1 MTIDHLSRRSAIA
14 TLGIGAAAMTIN
26 EASAQT
32 PAAAPAAVPAFAGNH
47 QVKPLRFNPA
57 RLHGLSERLITS
69 HHENNY
75 AGSVKALNM
84 IETRLAAALADTD
97 LPPVVY
103 GGLKREELHRTG
115 SVVLHEVYFDGLG
128 GNGGIAESGRKRTLR
143 PVLVERSGN
152 GSGFNVSGARIAGDQ
167 RSFFFSDFSIIQR
180 WNQCA
185 ARKTKAMK
193 ITTGISIPSW
203 PGLGVRKSVTATMA
217 DKIQEAKAGVI
228 ASAKTRGA
236 VQFTDPSNAHC
247 MGNRTSLRKRALA
260 RKDMRISRPIAMRAM
275 IDWIISALPV
285 DQNVSG

>member
-1 MTIDHLSRRSAIA
+1 ML
-14 TLGIGAAAMTIN
+14 IGYMRVSKAD
-26 EASAQT
+26 
-32 PAAAPAAVPAFAGNH
+32 
-47 QVKPLRFNPA
+47 
-57 RLHGLSERLITS
+57 
-69 HHENNY
+69 
-75 AGSVKALNM
+75 GSQA
-84 IETRLAAALADTD
+84 TD
-97 LPPVVY
+97 LQRDALVAAGVDPAHLY
-103 GGLKREELHRTG
+103 E
-115 SVVLHEVYFDGLG
+115 
-128 GNGGIAESGRKRTLR
+128 GGIAESGRKRTLR
-143 PVLVERSGN
+143 PALVERSGN

-185 ARKTKAMK
+185 VRKTKAMK
-193 ITTGISIPSW
+193 ITPGISIPSW
-203 PGLGVRKSVTATMA
+203 PGLGDRKSVTATMA

>member
-1 MTIDHLSRRSAIA
+1 MGFLALASAATFVCTPIAVWDGDGPIWCKEGPKIRIAGIAAREMDGTCSRRHPCPASS
-14 TLGIGAAAMTIN
+14 AAA
-26 EASAQT
+26 
-32 PAAAPAAVPAFAGNH
+32 
-47 QVKPLRFNPA
+47 A
-57 RLHGLSERLITS
+57 RD
-69 HHENNY
+69 
-75 AGSVKALNM
+75 AL
-84 IETRLAAALADTD
+84 
-97 LPPVVY
+97 V
-103 GGLKREELHRTG
+103 
-115 SVVLHEVYFDGLG
+115 
-128 GNGGIAESGRKRTLR
+128 GGIAESGRKRTLR

-185 ARKTKAMK
+185 VRKTKAMK
-193 ITTGISIPSW
+193 ITPGISIPSW
-203 PGLGVRKSVTATMA
+203 PGLGDRKSVTATMA